1 MKRLFK
7 IGIDV
12 LKFDPDQKDGIGILS
27 IYENFTHELKNTYD
41 GFINQIEKDCESRL
55 KDDFVMFTK
64 IVDWN
69 SMCVSS
75 EDVPELKKIKK
86 IIFID

>member
-1 MKRLFK
+1 MKRLFT

-12 LKFDPDQKDGIGILS
+12 LKFDPDQKEGVGILS
-27 IYENFTHELKNTYD
+27 VYEKFTKELKETFY
-41 GFINQIEKDCESRL
+41 GYINQIEKDCDARL

-75 EDVPELKKIKK
+75 EHVQE
-86 IIFID
+86 